1 MSLSSALSNK
11 LKLKEKNKIAYVEK
25 YYTPWSQVFLNLG
38 NLERITKKTS
48 SITAPK
54 SCVLHKKKYCFDAP
68 YFHSQYIPNTISLKH
83 VSNASRS
90 IFIAELANTLSVLHA
105 IKINTISYFDL
116 RQKISLFWN
125 LIDIDNSEIRKLYNK
140 TLEIAIEIENS
151 QLPICLC
158 HNDLTNGNILWVNK
172 QILLIDFDF
181 SALNFRLFDICSFLS
196 ENHLSNEEKSFFL
209 KKMKLSK
216 LEYYWLK
223 NIIDFQD
230 VLWGFWAL
238 YYFFQT
244 KKQIYI
250 MIATEKLA
258 RFFSSSFWK
267 HFISNYN
274 CYRAQ

>member
-11 LKLKEKNKIAYVEK
+11 LKLKQKNKITYVEK
-25 YYTPWSQVFLNLG
+25 YYTPWSQIFLNLE
-38 NLERITKKTS
+38 NLEKITKKTL

-54 SCVLHKKKYCFDAP
+54 SCVLHKNKNCFNIP
-68 YFHSQYIPNTISLKH
+68 YFHSQYMPNTVSLKH
-83 VSNASRS
+83 VSKESRP
-90 IFIAELANTLSVLHA
+90 IFIAELTNTLNILHT

-116 RQKISLFWN
+116 KRKITLFWN
-125 LIDIDNSEIRKLYNK
+125 LLGIDDREIKKLYK
-140 TLEIAIEIENS
+140 KGLEIAIAIKNS
-151 QLPICLC
+151 PLPVCLC

-181 SALNFRLFDICSFLS
+181 SALNFRLFDICSFLT
-196 ENHLSNEEKSFFL
+196 ENHLSDDEKSFFI
-209 KKMKLSK
+209 KQMKLSK

-230 VLWGFWAL
+230 ILWGFWAL

-250 MIATEKLA
+250 TIATEKLA

-274 CYRAQ
+274 C